1 MEKQMIYLILILSLM
16 SCGDKTTDSKTEAEK
31 ASSGSMDTTLKVEE
45 NDAEGQQ
52 DAMLDI
58 DTQKVINDE
67 PKSQEAS
74 KEPVNEKELSSPTS
88 APTSGVKSS
97 SSKPLEPK
105 ISKEEVATET
115 NSSKEQG
122 EVVTK
127 ESTSSDRSAV
137 QSKPKVDTIE
147 PPAFAVVEVSHD
159 AWDLLL
165 RKYVTPTGQV
175 DYSGLKQVESKLD
188 AYLQDLSNYPPQSTM
203 SRSTQMAY
211 WINAYNAF
219 TVKLILKNWP
229 VKSIMNLNGGK
240 AWDVKWIELGGQKYS
255 LNQIEHDILRKDFP
269 DPRIH
274 FAVNCAAQSCP
285 PLWNRAWNENNLES
299 SLEKQAKTFINN
311 EKYNQVAADKI
322 KLSKIFEW
330 YKSDFGDLRKYV
342 DLYSDVDISEKAK
355 VRFNEYDWSLN
366 GK

>member
-1 MEKQMIYLILILSLM
+1 MIYLILILSLM
-16 SCGDKTTDSKTEAEK
+16 SCGDKTMESQTEAEK
-31 ASSGSMDTTLKVEE
+31 ASSGSMSTTLTVEE
-45 NDAEGQQ
+45 NDAEGQE

-97 SSKPLEPK
+97 SSKPSGPK
-105 ISKEEVATET
+105 ISKEEVTAD
-115 NSSKEQG
+115 NDSKG
-122 EVVTK
+122 ISNDTVKEVDSNEGSV
-127 ESTSSDRSAV
+127 V
-137 QSKPKVDTIE
+137 QRNPSVDTIE

-165 RKYVTPTGQV
+165 RKYVTTTGQV

-188 AYLQDLSNYPPQSTM
+188 AYLQELSNYPPQSTM

-211 WINAYNAF
+211 WTNAYNAF

-285 PLWNRAWNENNLES
+285 PLWNRAWTENNLES

-311 EKYNQVAADKI
+311 EKYNQISADKI
-322 KLSKIFEW
+322 KLSKIFDW

-342 DLYSDVDISEKAK
+342 DRYSDVDISEKAK